1 MKERKINMKIVYKA
15 FDGTEF
21 NDEPACKSY
30 EYTKTKKS
38 IVMLD
43 CNGDVAPT
51 PAQAIVVW
59 LKDREANEIFH
70 ALAKECGD
78 EEAANTISKYDFG
91 VFYWDEGLEEY
102 RWLSQDILDGLTKL
116 RDAVAAVGG
125 EI

>member
-1 MKERKINMKIVYKA
+1 MKIVYRA

-21 NDEPACKSY
+21 NDEAACKSY
-30 EYTKTKKS
+30 EYIKTKKS

-43 CNGDVAPT
+43 CNGNTAPT
-51 PAQAIVVW
+51 PAQAVLVW
-59 LKDREANEIFH
+59 LKDEEANETFH
-70 ALAKECGD
+70 ALAKGCED
-78 EEAANTISKYDFG
+78 EEAASTISKHDFG

-125 EI
+125 KI

>member
-1 MKERKINMKIVYKA
+1 MKVVYRA
-15 FDGTEF
+15 FDGIEF
-21 NDEPACKSY
+21 NDEAACRTY

-43 CNGDVAPT
+43 CNGDAAPT
-51 PAQAIVVW
+51 PAQAALVW
-59 LKDREANEIFH
+59 LRDQDANNAFH
-70 ALAKECGD
+70 ALAKECED
-78 EEAANTISKYDFG
+78 EEAANTISIYDCG
-91 VFYWDEGLEEY
+91 VFYWDEDLEEY

>member
-1 MKERKINMKIVYKA
+1 MKIVYRA

-21 NDEPACKSY
+21 NDEPSCKSY

-43 CNGDVAPT
+43 CKGNIAHSPV
-51 PAQAIVVW
+51 QAALVW
-59 LKDREANEIFH
+59 LKDEEANEAFH

-102 RWLSQDILDGLTKL
+102 RWMSPDLLDGLLKL
-116 RDAVAAVGG
+116 EYAVEAVGG
-125 EI
+125 KI

>member
-1 MKERKINMKIVYKA
+1 MKIVYRA

-21 NDEPACKSY
+21 NDEVSCKSY
-30 EYTKTKKS
+30 EYRKTKKS

-43 CNGDVAPT
+43 CNGDIAPT
-51 PAQAIVVW
+51 PAQAALVW
-59 LKDREANEIFH
+59 LKDEDANETFH
-70 ALAKECGD
+70 ALAKECDD
-78 EEAANTISKYDFG
+78 EEAANTISKHDVG
-91 VFYWDEGLEEY
+91 AFYWDEGLEEY

>member
-1 MKERKINMKIVYKA
+1 MMKIVYRA

-21 NDEPACKSY
+21 NDEVSCKSY
-30 EYTKTKKS
+30 EYRKTKKS

-43 CNGDVAPT
+43 CNGDTAPT
-51 PAQAIVVW
+51 PAQAALVW
-59 LKDREANEIFH
+59 LKDEDANEAFH
-70 ALAKECGD
+70 ALAKECDD
-78 EEAANTISKYDFG
+78 EEAANTISKHDVG

>member
-1 MKERKINMKIVYKA
+1 MKVIYRA
-15 FDGTEF
+15 FDGIEF
-21 NDEPACKSY
+21 SDEAACKSY
-30 EYTKTKKS
+30 EYAKTKKS

-43 CNGDVAPT
+43 CNGDTAST
-51 PAQAIVVW
+51 PAQAALVW
-59 LKDREANEIFH
+59 LKNEDANKAFH
-70 ALAKECGD
+70 ALANECGD
-78 EEAANTISKYDFG
+78 EESASTISNYDFG

>member
-1 MKERKINMKIVYKA
+1 MKIVYKA

-21 NDEPACKSY
+21 NNESACKSY
-30 EYTKTKKS
+30 EYTKIKKS

-43 CNGDVAPT
+43 CNGDTALT
-51 PAQAIVVW
+51 PAQAALVW
-59 LKDREANEIFH
+59 LKDEEANETFH
-70 ALAKECGD
+70 TLAKECGD
-78 EEAANTISKYDFG
+78 EVAANTISNYDFG

>member
-1 MKERKINMKIVYKA
+1 MKVVYRA

-21 NDEPACKSY
+21 NDEAACKSY

-43 CNGDVAPT
+43 WNGDIAPT
-51 PAQAIVVW
+51 PAQAALVW
-59 LKDREANEIFH
+59 LKDEDANEAFR

-78 EEAANTISKYDFG
+78 EEAANTIGKYDFG
-91 VFYWDEGLEEY
+91 VFYWDEDLEKY